1 MAEWKKVIVSGSN
14 ISELVNDANYLV
26 DAQDSAVLSGSFSG
40 SFQGDGS
47 GLTGV
52 VATNA
57 ESLVDGNG
65 IADFTYDGSQAA
77 QVVAVEVSGSTLTV
91 NSAGVAVNA
100 GGITPTQLADDAV
113 TEAKISTNAVTSG
126 KIAEN
131 AVGTTALAADAVTGD
146 QIADD
151 AVDSEHIATGA
162 IDDEHY
168 ASGSV
173 QNNKLAN
180 SSVTIGSTA
189 VSLGDTATTI
199 TGLTSVTSTGFT
211 GDLTGTADSASYV
224 AAGDIDGDI
233 ALGTATSGNYV
244 QSVANATNGGI
255 DVTNGSA
262 EGGDATLAININD
275 LSAVTIDV
283 SQDLIAIHDADGDTT
298 GKESVADLVAG
309 IAGTNLSAASGQLSL
324 SSTIANDHTFSNN
337 LTIQGNLTVEG
348 SQINAQVA
356 NLDVEDRFI
365 LLNSGSSTRADSG
378 IIFGGADQAA
388 NSGSALFWDA
398 DYNSNDGRL
407 AIGDRIAGS
416 NTADITP
423 FYHIVGFFEGTDAE
437 AATNQFDH
445 KGNIRIES
453 DEIYIYV

>member
-1 MAEWKKVIVSGSN
+1 MAEWKKVIVSGSS
-14 ISELVNDANYLV
+14 ISQLNNDANYLV

-100 GGITPTQLADDAV
+100 GGITPTELATGAV
-113 TEAKISTNAVTSG
+113 TENKIGTGAVTSG
-126 KIAEN
+126 KIAED
-131 AVGTTALAADAVTGD
+131 AVDTTALGADAVTGD
-146 QIADD
+146 QIADN
-151 AVDSEHIATGA
+151 AVNSEHIATSA

-199 TGLTSVTSTGFT
+199 AGLTSVTSTTFVGN
-211 GDLTGTADSASYV
+211 LTGTASTASLAVAV
-224 AAGDIDGDI
+224 AANSV
-233 ALGTATSGNYV
+233 ALGTDTSGNYV
-244 QSVANATNGGI
+244 QSIANATNGGVTI
-255 DVTNGSA
+255 TNGA
-262 EGGDATLAININD
+262 TEGGDATVALNINNLAD
-275 LSAVTIDV
+275 GAVDV
-283 SQDLIAIHDADGDTT
+283 GADSIAIHSSGNGTR
-298 GKESVADLVAG
+298 KESVVDLVAG
-309 IAGTNLSAASGQLSL
+309 IAGTNLSAGSGQLSL
-324 SSTIANDHTFSNN
+324 SSTIANDHTFSSN
-337 LTIQGNLTVEG
+337 LTVQGDLTVEG
-348 SQINAQVA
+348 SQINANVA

-365 LLNSGSSTRADSG
+365 LLNSGSATIGDSG
-378 IIFGGADQAA
+378 IVFGGSNGAAQAGA
-388 NSGSALFWDA
+388 GLVWDA
-398 DYNSNDGRL
+398 SYNSNDGRL
-407 AIGDRIAGS
+407 GIVADMNGNATGDQTIAYHVAGVYEGS
-416 NTADITP
+416 
-423 FYHIVGFFEGTDAE
+423 EGD
-437 AATNQFDH
+437 AATAQADH
-445 KGNIRIES
+445 VGNIRVES
-453 DEIYIYV
+453 SEIYIYV